1 MLLTE
6 EKRHAKEHF
15 DDGNASNPDLGFFM
29 RKVSKALVLFFFVA
43 SAVMFS
49 TAHAALEF
57 SATLVVQP
65 QSGNPLEGRIF
76 VKGVRVR
83 QEISGPHGLQI
94 MIFRPDRKV
103 TWMITHGGKAC
114 LQMPY
119 LPSDN
124 RFEQWT
130 AQESARSRFLGDE
143 TVCGMDCRKYQ
154 VVENGQQSLYWISK
168 RLSFPVKFESPY
180 ETAECTNFKQ
190 CELNDSLFEIPPGC
204 GKTLT
209 RIAPPEE

>member
-1 MLLTE
+1 
-6 EKRHAKEHF
+6 
-15 DDGNASNPDLGFFM
+15 M
-29 RKVSKALVLFFFVA
+29 RKVSKAVVLFFFVV
-43 SAVMFS
+43 SAVMVS
-49 TAHAALEF
+49 TAQAALEF
-57 SATLVVQP
+57 SAKLVVQP

-76 VKGVRVR
+76 VKGVWVR
-83 QEISGPHGLQI
+83 QVIFGPHGIQI

-103 TWMITHGGKAC
+103 TWMITNGGKAC

-124 RFEQWT
+124 RFEPWT
-130 AQESARSRFLGDE
+130 AQESTRARFLGDE

-154 VVENGQQSLYWISK
+154 VVENGQTTLYWISR
-168 RLSFPVKFESPY
+168 RLSFPVKVESPY
-180 ETAECTNFKQ
+180 ETAECTNVIQGK
-190 CELNDSLFEIPPGC
+190 LNDSLFEIPPGC